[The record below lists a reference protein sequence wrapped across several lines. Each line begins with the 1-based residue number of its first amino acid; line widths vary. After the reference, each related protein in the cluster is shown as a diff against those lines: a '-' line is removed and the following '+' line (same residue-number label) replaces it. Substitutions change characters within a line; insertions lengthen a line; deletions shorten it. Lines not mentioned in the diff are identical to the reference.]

1 MKTKAIPVLLII
13 AICCLFL
20 ASCSSKPPSR
30 SDFKFSVT
38 SPALEINCG
47 KTVTYAAELK
57 NRTGSRYVLSHGMPL
72 ITLYIYT
79 PGEKPEDG
87 VCSTLRETKIS
98 GLETIRKELS
108 TQFTEPGE
116 YRLRAYCSFSVQG
129 ENFHYEVDDYKI
141 IVNE

>member
-1 MKTKAIPVLLII
+1 
-13 AICCLFL
+13 
-20 ASCSSKPPSR
+20 
-30 SDFKFSVT
+30 
-38 SPALEINCG
+38 
-47 KTVTYAAELK
+47 
-57 NRTGSRYVLSHGMPL
+57 MPL

-116 YRLRAYCSFSVQG
+116 YRLRAYCSFSVEG
-129 ENFHYEVDDYKI
+129 ENFYYETDDYTI
-141 IVNE
+141 TVTE